1 MVSRVHPL
9 ARRNSGTTGFSCS
22 IGLASSRNPAI
33 ELARSSWLAR
43 ELLARL
49 LVLDSS
55 QVTTRESC
63 REFDTRSHDAEAVGC
78 RRLWRGAGVVH
89 WQLRE
94 RAHVPRG

>member
-1 MVSRVHPL
+1 MVSRVP
-9 ARRNSGTTGFSCS
+9 TGSKEQRHHHR
-22 IGLASSRNPAI
+22 LLVRYRPR
-33 ELARSSWLAR
+33 ELAQSGNRARSL
-43 ELLARL
+43 LLACSRAARVL